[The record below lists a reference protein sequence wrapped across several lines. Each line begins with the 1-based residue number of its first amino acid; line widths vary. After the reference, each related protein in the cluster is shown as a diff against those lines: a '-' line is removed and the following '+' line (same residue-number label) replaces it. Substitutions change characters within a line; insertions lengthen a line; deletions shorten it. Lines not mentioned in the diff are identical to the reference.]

1 MAFKQIVLLTS
12 VLFFG
17 FSPSVVGAHQPV
29 IEPSVE
35 SSYSES
41 GLFFKAIR
49 LGDPTKQSLANYGNI
64 SKPGEVDAYVFSPEQ
79 SAEIPVE
86 LLVTI
91 RPANSKFKPDLYVV
105 AKSLPDAGLVSE
117 GLPFE
122 IPEGYKAIKIS
133 NQHDDGIFYEPFSF
147 ERYWRGEEIKL
158 SVEPKQNY
166 FLVIAEPN
174 KQTGDYSLGVGTVE
188 NFSDA
193 SFFEVLQNVFLIK
206 MGAVGNV
213 VLPALDF
220 IGLFIFI
227 AGFVVGLGAV
237 TVIDVMGFLGRTSK
251 YWTESTIRAHKVT
264 KPLIWAGLFLL
275 IVGAVI
281 TYRDSWLTGV
291 ALFQLICILILIL
304 NGLFLTFYVSPKLL
318 RREKDGE
325 IAEILPIALRN
336 KITVSFA
343 ISFIGWWTTLFLFVW
358 YIVVMR

>member
-1 MAFKQIVLLTS
+1 MAFKQVVLIAGI
-12 VLFFG
+12 LFFG
-17 FSPSVVGAHQPV
+17 LSPIAVNAHQPV
-29 IEPSVE
+29 IEPAVE
-35 SSYSES
+35 SSYSDS
-41 GLFFKAIR
+41 GLFLKSIR
-49 LGDPTKQSLANYGNI
+49 LGDPTKQSLANYGYI
-64 SKPGEVDAYVFSPEQ
+64 SEPGEIDAYVFSPEQ

-91 RPANSKFKPDLYVV
+91 RPANTEFKPDLYIV
-105 AKSLPDAGLVSE
+105 AKSLPNFELVSE

-122 IPEGYKAIKIS
+122 IPDGYKATKIS
-133 NQHDDGIFYEPFSF
+133 NQHSNGIFYEPFSF
-147 ERYWRGEEIKL
+147 ERYWKGEELKL
-158 SVEPKQNY
+158 LVEPQQNY

-174 KQTGDYSLGVGTVE
+174 KQTGDYSLGIGTVE

-193 SFFEVLQNVFLIK
+193 SFFKLLQNVFLIK

-213 VLPALDF
+213 TLPALDF

-237 TVIDVMGFLGRTSK
+237 TVIDVLGFLGRTSK

-264 KPLIWAGLFLL
+264 KPLIWAGIFLL
-275 IVGAVI
+275 IVGAGI

-291 ALFQLICILILIL
+291 ALFQLICIIVLIF

-318 RREKDGE
+318 QREKNGE
-325 IAEILPIALRN
+325 IAEILPVLLRN